1 MDKLR
6 SIQALRAVAVIAVVC
21 CHAFASHRGSS
32 GVDLF
37 FVISGFIIAR
47 VSQGRSPGEFA
58 MARVQRIYPV
68 YLLTAMPYIVFGI
81 AGGAGIGAV
90 AATVTLWPVWQG
102 QYHEPLLPVAWSLYF
117 EMFFYA
123 ATALWLYN
131 RHWARAAATLV
142 ILLALTRPSAVTGFL
157 LSPIILEF
165 GAGLILA
172 RVRRFP
178 LAGLALAIGLIWL
191 FAPDRAFEGATM
203 LDPAQAG
210 LRLLMYGIPAVLIV
224 YGGLGLEHR
233 FAATW
238 ADPLVRIGDASY
250 SIYLTHLMPVHG
262 LVGVSG
268 QTKVLVAL
276 LLGLSAHEFVER
288 PLGRWFARK
297 RIRLR
302 ASPKQLVV
310 T

>member
-1 MDKLR
+1 
-6 SIQALRAVAVIAVVC
+6 
-21 CHAFASHRGSS
+21 
-32 GVDLF
+32 
-37 FVISGFIIAR
+37 
-47 VSQGRSPGEFA
+47 